1 MQPVFLASPWSASG
15 HSLNLVSLAPVFVS
29 RMGGVIKKGGLGSRF
44 REPGRIPYFPV
55 FILHISGRGISA
67 VAALVTDRMQL
78 NARKH
83 QDLNAKIPKSPG
95 DSSKLSSNW
104 ERPKLIRSRASVNI
118 LHKLAPRT
126 CRTERGCA
134 EKKPKNTTESMK

>member
-1 MQPVFLASPWSASG
+1 M
-15 HSLNLVSLAPVFVS
+15 
-29 RMGGVIKKGGLGSRF
+29 
-44 REPGRIPYFPV
+44 
-55 FILHISGRGISA
+55 LHISGRGISA
-67 VAALVTDRMQL
+67 VAALVTGRMQL

-95 DSSKLSSNW
+95 DSSKHSSNW
-104 ERPKLIRSRASVNI
+104 EQPKLIRSRASVNI

-134 EKKPKNTTESMK
+134 GKKKTKYHRKYEITAFVFVSSVLTIMSDAVIQHLNTCMTPTSGLHCSARRPLFTH